1 MSTNNPSN
9 AATISPSPTYS
20 QPSSE
25 KPIQVDP
32 LSAWSNWIMWGAI
45 ILAILVISP
54 LRNFSGRLIGS
65 LIQWAL
71 SESGL
76 MLGRTVL
83 WLIKTVIGAHWI
95 VIRNLLSPRS
105 AMVLTKG
112 GDSTQNY
119 GG

>member
-1 MSTNNPSN
+1 MSTNTKAST
-9 AATISPSPTYS
+9 ATISPSPTYS

-25 KPIQVDP
+25 MPTQVDH

-45 ILAILVISP
+45 ILAILLISP

-83 WLIKTVIGAHWI
+83 WIIKSVIGAHWI
-95 VIRNLLSPRS
+95 VIRNLFSPRS

>member
-1 MSTNNPSN
+1 MSQNNQTAS
-9 AATISPSPTYS
+9 TTLPSPTFS
-20 QPSSE
+20 PPSS
-25 KPIQVDP
+25 KVSVADP
-32 LSAWSNWIMWGAI
+32 LGPWTNWIMWGAI
-45 ILAILVISP
+45 LLAVLVISP
-54 LRNFSGRLIGS
+54 LRNFLGRLIGS

-83 WLIKTVIGAHWI
+83 WVIKSVISAHWI
-95 VIRNLLSPRS
+95 LIRNLLSPRS